1 MDLSATLKAERRKL
15 MQECSQL
22 WDAKSPSPLTE
33 AGLDPIRSRYAR
45 IDAIDARLKDLK

>member
-1 MDLSATLKAERRKL
+1 MELSATLKAERRKL

-22 WDAKSPSPLTE
+22 WDAKSPSPLTM

-45 IDAIDARLKDLK
+45 IDAIDAQLKDMK